1 MLMACDC
8 MQACTFCE
16 MRSITSQ
23 FVVVCLTCRF
33 SVYYLRIKSDFLL
46 SVWKI
51 HPKEV
56 LFRDQIR
63 CAQWRGM
70 IHNPWICQNPPFPP
84 SIPGHLT
91 GFLLLKVGN
100 LTLPGLPG
108 LLGLAFD
115 FLVKTLFSISSERS
129 HYSFIQHVHCVH
141 GSLLLYYS
149 FLSWSIW
156 EPLKKPVKCGL
167 SGIDKW
173 VIWPKM
179 RHSRSGIWLLSQNA
193 DQHHNRKDLGGGL
206 FYHFNCQ
213 LIYWEIWPKVFKK
226 VKCPGVCGARWG
238 EGGGGGREAWAVKY
252 WNWVVHAFLSSMVS
266 ETTSRQ

>member
-16 MRSITSQ
+16 MRSITWQ

-33 SVYYLRIKSDFLL
+33 SVYYLRKKLIFCYLYKKYTRKKYCLETRSDVPNGEEWYIILYAKTPHSPQAYQVIWLDFCSLKWGIWL
-46 SVWKI
+46 YLACLVW
-51 HPKEV
+51 
-56 LFRDQIR
+56 
-63 CAQWRGM
+63 
-70 IHNPWICQNPPFPP
+70 
-84 SIPGHLT
+84 HLT
-91 GFLLLKVGN
+91 SVSKRCS
-100 LTLPGLPG
+100 
-108 LLGLAFD
+108 ASQ
-115 FLVKTLFSISSERS
+115 VKGT
-129 HYSFIQHVHCVH
+129 HHSFIQHVHCVH

-167 SGIDKW
+167 SGINKW
-173 VIWPKM
+173 GIWPKM

-193 DQHHNRKDLGGGL
+193 DQHHNQKDLAGGL

-213 LIYWEIWPKVFKK
+213 QIYWEIWPKEFA
-226 VKCPGVCGARWG
+226 GRG
-238 EGGGGGREAWAVKY
+238 ERGAWAVKY
-252 WNWVVHAFLSSMVS
+252 WNWVVHAFLSSMAS